1 MSKIKEYV
9 KEVQENTYDPLASNG
24 YIKGRTLYL
33 IRKQILGDID
43 QSDIDEINDII
54 ELTNF
59 IYNNTDLD
67 SPISDEE
74 YDTLY
79 EIFISDG
86 NSSIGAKVNNQDVG
100 LHLYPELRGT
110 LDKIHFLRESDK
122 PKGEVRKSLDWW
134 INSISSKVN
143 YVDDLEIMIT
153 PKLDGVSIIFEF
165 DENCMLVRAL
175 TRGDVS
181 TNEGMDVTELFKGLT
196 MRTFEPDKKK
206 PFGVKTEIIMT
217 ESNYKD
223 IQKLKVFK
231 SPRSAVSSI
240 INGLD
245 REFIEYLNPVV
256 LSYKYEGERAV
267 LNNGIFDV
275 FPKLAKNKHIDF
287 GPYKLTEIDTIEC
300 AIDDIQE
307 EMYKVGIPIDG
318 VVLSIVDK
326 DLQQV
331 IGRSDHINKYE
342 IAYKFK
348 PEKKKA
354 ILKNVNFSMGPLGGI
369 MPVAEIKPVKI
380 NYNTITNISLGSM
393 DRFNELDLHYGE
405 VVEISYDIIPYLD
418 KVKDQDV
425 SGMEKILPPTKCSCC
440 GEELVN
446 KPNLKCVNPLCE
458 GNRKGIIYNYV
469 TKMNIPNIS
478 IGTIVRLYDEGIISG
493 INGLYKI
500 SKYKDVI
507 INMDGFGKKSYQR
520 IIDGIDS
527 RREVYDYELLGSLG
541 IASIGRRIFKKIMSI
556 YNINELVVLC
566 NKENW
571 IELTKI
577 EGIQENTAKKII
589 EGINDNL
596 GIIEFLMKEL
606 KVIHDNKTY
615 DSKVLF
621 TKVRDK
627 EFESYLSNN
636 NVLVLDSYSKDVDY
650 VITLDSLPSST
661 KTVKAIKDGKE
672 VIGITEAKQKFGYNA

>member
-217 ESNYKD
+217 ESN
-223 IQKLKVFK
+223 
-231 SPRSAVSSI
+231 
-240 INGLD
+240 
-245 REFIEYLNPVV
+245 
-256 LSYKYEGERAV
+256 
-267 LNNGIFDV
+267 
-275 FPKLAKNKHIDF
+275 
-287 GPYKLTEIDTIEC
+287 
-300 AIDDIQE
+300 
-307 EMYKVGIPIDG
+307 
-318 VVLSIVDK
+318 
-326 DLQQV
+326 
-331 IGRSDHINKYE
+331 
-342 IAYKFK
+342 
-348 PEKKKA
+348 
-354 ILKNVNFSMGPLGGI
+354 
-369 MPVAEIKPVKI
+369 
-380 NYNTITNISLGSM
+380 
-393 DRFNELDLHYGE
+393 
-405 VVEISYDIIPYLD
+405 
-418 KVKDQDV
+418 
-425 SGMEKILPPTKCSCC
+425 
-440 GEELVN
+440 
-446 KPNLKCVNPLCE
+446 
-458 GNRKGIIYNYV
+458 
-469 TKMNIPNIS
+469 
-478 IGTIVRLYDEGIISG
+478 
-493 INGLYKI
+493 
-500 SKYKDVI
+500 
-507 INMDGFGKKSYQR
+507 
-520 IIDGIDS
+520 
-527 RREVYDYELLGSLG
+527 
-541 IASIGRRIFKKIMSI
+541 
-556 YNINELVVLC
+556 
-566 NKENW
+566 
-571 IELTKI
+571 
-577 EGIQENTAKKII
+577 
-589 EGINDNL
+589 
-596 GIIEFLMKEL
+596 
-606 KVIHDNKTY
+606 
-615 DSKVLF
+615 
-621 TKVRDK
+621 
-627 EFESYLSNN
+627 
-636 NVLVLDSYSKDVDY
+636 
-650 VITLDSLPSST
+650 
-661 KTVKAIKDGKE
+661 
-672 VIGITEAKQKFGYNA
+672 